1 MSKFLK
7 LSQINQDIE
16 ILEDAGKIKA
26 ATVLHN
32 KFLRE
37 AQAAPSSNAKVIDL
51 TNPTSDNRPSER
63 KDFSDGSYVLKKR
76 NPDYSEDW
84 VWVDKDGRQRVQK
97 NVPPEKVLV
106 NYQTSPGNWTTGLVN
121 KGEDPKLADPKHREF
136 ARNQKWLDKVPGYRD
151 FLRFKPMPYEER
163 EFREIDGLNSDA
175 GKILYNELAVK
186 AGQKP
191 IQFPGYETQLA
202 PSATPQAPTS
212 KTQPTTTT
220 STQVQP
226 AAPATPATPATTPT
240 TTTPQ
245 TNTNQPATQG
255 STIPKLQERIDHYN
269 KKIETYK
276 NTTDPNKKS
285 QMLMYLSQ
293 YIENNYRDGL
303 LDSQSYKN
311 LMTALGEKGLS

>member
-1 MSKFLK
+1 MSKFQQ
-7 LSQINQDIE
+7 LSQLNHDIE
-16 ILEDAGKIKA
+16 ILEAAGKIKA

-32 KFLRE
+32 KFIKE
-37 AQAAPSSNAKVIDL
+37 AQLAPTKTYYNPSSVD
-51 TNPTSDNRPSER
+51 PT
-63 KDFSDGSYVLKKR
+63 KR
-76 NPDYSEDW
+76 NYVERGQNYMTS
-84 VWVDKDGRQRVQK
+84 VRDGVSTNYNFNGLDPEMEPVRV
-97 NVPPEKVLV
+97 
-106 NYQTSPGNWTTGLVN
+106 QTSPGNWTIQMRP
-121 KGEDPKLADPKHREF
+121 KGNIGNPYATRPNDPF
-136 ARNQKWLDKVPGYRD
+136 SNIPGYNEFLKLKPSPSEIRD
-151 FLRFKPMPYEER
+151 FVESK
-163 EFREIDGLNSDA
+163 G
-175 GKILYNELAVK
+175 AVTP
-186 AGQKP
+186 AGQAIYNTKANAVNTP
-191 IQFPGYETQLA
+191 AAASPASTPQPQTSVA
-202 PSATPQAPTS
+202 ATPATPIT
-212 KTQPTTTT
+212 
-220 STQVQP
+220 
-226 AAPATPATPATTPT
+226 TPATPATTPS